1 MGWLQGERQ
10 GAEAQS
16 GRTGRFGLITF
27 SFSRK
32 DAPRTSAE
40 GCRGVWGDREKY
52 GTAISENRK
61 MNFLGKVSRL
71 ARHEECQFEVCGH
84 EFKEQPSV
92 RLHAFPQHPAAW
104 AQAWRRWRVGFHK
117 GWGPARCR
125 WWGEKGG
132 LWKGF
137 TGE

>member
-1 MGWLQGERQ
+1 
-10 GAEAQS
+10 
-16 GRTGRFGLITF
+16 
-27 SFSRK
+27 
-32 DAPRTSAE
+32 
-40 GCRGVWGDREKY
+40 
-52 GTAISENRK
+52 

-84 EFKEQPSV
+84 EFKEQPSA
-92 RLHAFPQHPAAW
+92 RLCAFPQHLAAW

-117 GWGPARCR
+117 GWDLARCR